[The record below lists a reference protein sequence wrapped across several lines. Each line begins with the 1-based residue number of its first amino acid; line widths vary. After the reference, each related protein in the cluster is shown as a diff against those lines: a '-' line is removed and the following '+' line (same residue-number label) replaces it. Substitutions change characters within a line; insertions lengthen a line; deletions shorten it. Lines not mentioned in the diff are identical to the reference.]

1 MTATAGCL
9 FTVRSTIVTH
19 WTEAGTIRRLIH
31 RSYLSVTHKA
41 RVATSVKVIMES
53 LRGTVA
59 AAASV
64 WENIY
69 VDTTCIP
76 DGLNTAP
83 NVGDMFGVRQ
93 CCAARIGR
101 AA

>member
-1 MTATAGCL
+1 VTATAKCL
-9 FTVRSTIVTH
+9 FTVRSTTVTH
-19 WTEAGTIRRLIH
+19 WAGAGAIRWLIH
-31 RSYLSVTHKA
+31 GPYLSVTHKA
-41 RVATSVKVIMES
+41 RVAIGVKVIVAS
-53 LRGTVA
+53 PGGAVA

-69 VDTTCIP
+69 VDTICIS
-76 DGLNTAP
+76 DRLDTAP

-93 CCAARIGR
+93 CCTARIGR

>member
-1 MTATAGCL
+1 VTATAKCL
-9 FTVRSTIVTH
+9 FTVRSTTVTH
-19 WTEAGTIRRLIH
+19 WAGAGAIRRLIH
-31 RSYLSVTHKA
+31 GSYLSVTHKA
-41 RVATSVKVIMES
+41 RVAIGVKVIVVS
-53 LRGTVA
+53 LRGAV

-69 VDTTCIP
+69 VETICIP
-76 DGLNTAP
+76 DGLDTAP
-83 NVGDMFGVRQ
+83 NVGDMFGVCQ